1 MVDTLASNVS
11 NAKGQK
17 LDSSNQHSGSS
28 SGTTL
33 YTCNLQSLIAIELDE
48 IINAAYVGLYFTDNV
63 PVMNIV
69 TDTGFQ
75 DGRSGTADQVCI
87 FPVEHAM
94 LHL

>member
-1 MVDTLASNVS
+1 LPYN
-11 NAKGQK
+11 
-17 LDSSNQHSGSS
+17 
-28 SGTTL
+28 
-33 YTCNLQSLIAIELDE
+33 IDE
-48 IINAAYVGLYFTDNV
+48 IINAAYVGLYFTDTV